1 MKPFPWKC
9 GVCRER
15 AVSRDVLPV
24 YETEMEHDGR
34 KYSVAVLN
42 FEVLRCA
49 LCGTIILDDP
59 AEERLHE
66 TFLDKIGLLHPSAIR
81 KERDALGLTQKQLDN
96 TLEISESTLS
106 RWETGTQIQQRCM
119 DKILR
124 AFFTLPAL
132 RKFWGV
138 AESTWE
144 LPVNAVRAV
153 PQKMVP
159 INLTLSTNKGSWG
172 ESTVGETTV
181 TSPSSD
187 PGTDHPGRIA
197 A

>member
-49 LCGTIILDDP
+49 SCGTIILDDP

-81 KERDALGLTQKQLDN
+81 KERDALGLTQKQLAN
-96 TLEISESTLS
+96 ALEISESTLS

-124 AFFTLPAL
+124 AFFALPTL

-138 AESTWE
+138 AGSIREF
-144 LPVNAVRAV
+144 PMNAVRAV
-153 PQKMVP
+153 PQKMIFTKPPLAMNQESWDEVD
-159 INLTLSTNKGSWG
+159 IIKCELLNNLLIK
-172 ESTVGETTV
+172 
-181 TSPSSD
+181 
-187 PGTDHPGRIA
+187 
-197 A
+197 